1 MMSIREYLEN
11 ILNTQGYD
19 AWEQEDEYM
28 YSLLEQ
34 DQDKEIEEGVEGH
47 AFEDYCAN
55 KGVDLAAPHPTLPG
69 EELHYWCMGH
79 WE

>member
-47 AFEDYCAN
+47 VFEDYCVS
-55 KGVDLAAPHPTLPG
+55 KGVNLTAPHPTLPG
-69 EELHYWCMGH
+69 EELHCWCMDH